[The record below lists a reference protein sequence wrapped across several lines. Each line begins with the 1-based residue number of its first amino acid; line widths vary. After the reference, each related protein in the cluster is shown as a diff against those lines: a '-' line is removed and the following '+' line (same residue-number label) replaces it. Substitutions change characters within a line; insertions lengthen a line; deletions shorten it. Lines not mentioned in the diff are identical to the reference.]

1 MTYSLRY
8 LREVHQ
14 DIEDAYTWYE
24 TRRVGLGDEFV
35 EAVEQMIGRIAK
47 GPLAFP
53 DEEAGR
59 RKAVLSRF
67 PFNIYFEVHEPEIII
82 VAVFHTAQQEDTWKR
97 R

>member
-1 MTYSLRY
+1 MTYSLSL

-24 TRRVGLGDEFV
+24 ARRTGLGNEFL
-35 EAVEQMIGRIAK
+35 EAVEHMLDRIAK

-53 DEEAGR
+53 KEEADR

-67 PFNIYFEVHEPEIII
+67 PFSIYFEVHNPEVIII
-82 VAVFHTAQQEDTWKR
+82 AVFHTAQREDTWKR

>member
-1 MTYSLRY
+1 MNYSFKY
-8 LREVHQ
+8 LQEVHK
-14 DIEDAYTWYE
+14 DIEDAYAWYE
-24 TRRVGLGDEFV
+24 VRRTGLGDEFV
-35 EAVEQMIGRIAK
+35 EAVEQMIDRIAK

-67 PFNIYFEVHEPEIII
+67 PFNIYFEVHQSEIII